1 VCPVDDMF
9 CLSCPRSLLTCF
21 IVVVRD
27 RGPGYESVGLHG
39 EKRMHGHGSD
49 ASARAREAPNRR
61 SFCVV
66 VCMDVCMY
74 VCMYIHTYIH
84 RVVEEVSGPVIGKC
98 CNTSWVG
105 RVIEVSAW

>member
-1 VCPVDDMF
+1 MCPVDDMF

-49 ASARAREAPNRR
+49 ASTRAREAPNRR

-66 VCMDVCMY
+66 VCMNVCM
-74 VCMYIHTYIH
+74 YIH
-84 RVVEEVSGPVIGKC
+84 RVVEEVPGAVIGKC
-98 CNTSWVG
+98 WNTSWVG
-105 RVIEVSAW
+105 L